1 MVVAVSWELSVGR
14 AYLAWRVANE
24 RRRVQVLQRRGGP
37 LRWRRDALVV
47 AAAQWDMRPVA
58 RVADW
63 TARLVLQCD
72 QATRAGAAL
81 IVFPEYVGLSLM
93 GLLSEHRALRNASAR
108 QLTPAEVGDRLRAWA
123 PTVVP
128 LYRTVFSRLAA
139 AYGITVVAGSTLV
152 EHEGRMENLAH
163 VFGPDGRLLATQPK
177 LHLLAT
183 EASWGVVPGTR
194 LAPISGPIP
203 VQPVVCYDA
212 SFFETYRMARTHGA
226 ELVAVPIADPD
237 PDYGEAKARRG
248 AWARTQESGLVS
260 VVGAGTGEL
269 YGILFTGKAA
279 VYAPMAE
286 TPAGDGVLAESPHAD
301 GEGVVVATVNLD
313 RLQEYRQHL
322 PAPRAD
328 RVAAW
333 LAPRYEALLHWV
345 GAGMAVEPEALR
357 PAVAAGP
364 ARREAQD
371 PYASHER

>member
-1 MVVAVSWELSVGR
+1 MVVAVRWELSVGR
-14 AYLAWRVANE
+14 TYLAWRVARE

-37 LRWRRDALVV
+37 VAWRRDALVV
-47 AAAQWDMRPVA
+47 AAVQWDMRPIA
-58 RVADW
+58 SVADW

-81 IVFPEYVGLSLM
+81 LVFPEYIGLSLM
-93 GLLSEHRALRNASAR
+93 GLLSEHRALRNASPQ
-108 QLTPAEVGDRLRAWA
+108 QLTPAEVGARLKAWA

-139 AYGITVVAGSTLV
+139 AYGVTVVAGSTLV
-152 EHEGRMENLAH
+152 EHGDRMENLAH

-226 ELVAVPIADPD
+226 ELIAVPIADPD

-269 YGILFTGKAA
+269 YGTLFTGKAA

-286 TPAGDGVLAESPHAD
+286 TPAGDGVLAESPRPD
-301 GEGVVVATVNLD
+301 GEGVVVATLDLD
-313 RLQEYRQHL
+313 RLAAHREKL
-322 PAPRAD
+322 PVPRAD
-328 RVAAW
+328 RVGAW
-333 LAPRYEALLHWV
+333 LAPRYAALLP
-345 GAGMAVEPEALR
+345 GSRGLT
-357 PAVAAGP
+357 AGP
-364 ARREAQD
+364 RDSRK
-371 PYASHER
+371 S